1 MNELEIF
8 KNEEFGTIRTIQL
21 NKEPYFCM
29 TDICRALE
37 LGNVSQALTRINKDG
52 VISNEVIDSLGRKQ
66 KANFINESNMYKLI
80 FQSRKES
87 AEKFSDW
94 VTNEV
99 LPTIRKTG
107 GYVNDDELFV
117 NTYLPFA
124 DQQTKSMFWQTLHTI
139 RKQNEQITKQK
150 EQLEHKQE
158 IINGFCDIDVYTKRT
173 IINRICKR
181 TSTNNFATRWL
192 ELYHCFKETY
202 HIDLSTRYH
211 SYNIGKSNKDKC
223 SSIIEY
229 AELFGHIDNLYKC
242 CVTLYEAETK
252 KILQQIVD
260 AKGAK

>member
-8 KNEEFGTIRTIQL
+8 KNEEFETIRTIQI

-107 GYVNDDELFV
+107 CYVNNEELFV
-117 NTYLPFA
+117 NTYFPFA
-124 DQQTKSMFWQTLHTI
+124 DQQTKSML
-139 RKQNEQITKQK
+139 
-150 EQLEHKQE
+150 
-158 IINGFCDIDVYTKRT
+158 
-173 IINRICKR
+173 
-181 TSTNNFATRWL
+181 
-192 ELYHCFKETY
+192 
-202 HIDLSTRYH
+202 
-211 SYNIGKSNKDKC
+211 
-223 SSIIEY
+223 
-229 AELFGHIDNLYKC
+229 
-242 CVTLYEAETK
+242 
-252 KILQQIVD
+252 
-260 AKGAK
+260 